1 MPTTRRGRGW
11 SRAGARHWE
20 GLCCASVSPRPAT
33 ASAPRLPRPAP
44 RTAPGW
50 GGGSVQHTGA
60 ELWPPSHRRVC
71 QIPASRRR
79 VLLAHRAPQPCQHLE
94 VFVRFNEPQPPA
106 LNIQMISKA
115 YFKAKCC
122 VVVRGDFRV
131 IRSARITV
139 EHSSLVV
146 RQWRDSALREAS
158 DAQSAGRPRPRHWLS
173 ASDGGT
179 TASMPGHD
187 PWLPC
192 GHASRL
198 RSCLATTLGSPVDM
212 PAGCDSHEGPRNASA
227 GLNGAVRGLR
237 LSSQGRTPG
246 DPKAK
251 RAGQSR
257 VDVAEALQG
266 ARLWLGRGRERQGP
280 ESALC
285 RSATNGG
292 PQL

>member
-1 MPTTRRGRGW
+1 M
-11 SRAGARHWE
+11 
-20 GLCCASVSPRPAT
+20 VQ
-33 ASAPRLPRPAP
+33 
-44 RTAPGW
+44 
-50 GGGSVQHTGA
+50 GGGPTLGGILLRLGQPTPGHSQRPPAFPGRLRERPLAGEAALSSTPGPSCGLPPTDVSVRSQ
-60 ELWPPSHRRVC
+60 PPGDGS
-71 QIPASRRR
+71 SW
-79 VLLAHRAPQPCQHLE
+79 LAVPPQPCQHLE

-131 IRSARITV
+131 IRSAQITV

-146 RQWRDSALREAS
+146 RQRRDSALREAS

-198 RSCLATTLGSPVDM
+198 RFSRGTL
-212 PAGCDSHEGPRNASA
+212 
-227 GLNGAVRGLR
+227 
-237 LSSQGRTPG
+237 
-246 DPKAK
+246 
-251 RAGQSR
+251 
-257 VDVAEALQG
+257 
-266 ARLWLGRGRERQGP
+266 
-280 ESALC
+280 
-285 RSATNGG
+285 
-292 PQL
+292 